1 MKFRNELALIM
12 QNPFFKTMADIILSL
27 SNSRVKEL
35 VKLRESAKRR
45 RELGH
50 FVIEGYPDL
59 KCIYERGRE
68 VVEIFFCWELIKIA
82 GLEKEFSELE
92 NLDFLLT
99 ELSKDAFSKASY
111 RKGSDGFLSIAHT
124 WPLSLENTIQGNSQ
138 ICIVLDE
145 IEKPGNLGA
154 IIRTAEAFGVNSIL
168 LSDSSVDFFNPNV
181 VRSSRGLMAGINI
194 GMGTK
199 EEVYAFLEEKF
210 FMLVGTRGASKNSY
224 WEQEINKKTA
234 FIFGSEKDGLGNF
247 WLDRLTCQIKIPMK
261 GNADSL
267 NLHASAACILA
278 EYNRREFI

>member
-1 MKFRNELALIM
+1 M
-12 QNPFFKTMADIILSL
+12 QNPFFKNMSDIIFSL
-27 SNSRVKEL
+27 SNSKVKEL
-35 VKLRESAKRR
+35 VKLRDSAKRR
-45 RELGH
+45 RELSH

-59 KCIYERGRE
+59 KSIYESGRKVE
-68 VVEIFFCWELIKIA
+68 EIFFCWELIKKA
-82 GLEKEFSELE
+82 GLEKEFEELE

-99 ELSKDAFSKASY
+99 ELSKEAFSKASY
-111 RKGSDGFLSIAHT
+111 RKGSDGFLSIAHS
-124 WPLSLENTIQGNSQ
+124 WPLLLKNTIQENTQ

-168 LSDSSVDFFNPNV
+168 LSDSSVDCFNPNV

-199 EEVYAFLEEKF
+199 EEVHAFLVEKK
-210 FMLVGTRGASKNSY
+210 FMLVGTSGRCNNSY
-224 WEQEINKKTA
+224 WEQEFNKKIA
-234 FIFGSEKDGLGNF
+234 FIFGSEKEGLGNF
-247 WLDRLTCQIKIPMK
+247 WREHLACQVKIPMK

-278 EYNRREFI
+278 EYNRRNLI

>member
-1 MKFRNELALIM
+1 MS
-12 QNPFFKTMADIILSL
+12 DIIFSL
-27 SNSRVKEL
+27 SNSKVKEL

-45 RELGH
+45 RELSH

-59 KCIYERGRE
+59 KSIYESGRKVE
-68 VVEIFFCWELIKIA
+68 EIFFCWELIKKA
-82 GLEKEFSELE
+82 GLEKEFEELE

-99 ELSKDAFSKASY
+99 ELSKEAFSKASY
-111 RKGSDGFLSIAHT
+111 RKGSDGFLSIAHS
-124 WPLSLENTIQGNSQ
+124 WPLLLKNTIQENTQ

-168 LSDSSVDFFNPNV
+168 LSDSSVDCFNPNV

-199 EEVYAFLEEKF
+199 EEVYAFLEEKN
-210 FMLVGTRGASKNSY
+210 FMLVGTSGASQNSY
-224 WEQEINKKTA
+224 WEQEFNKKTA

>member
-59 KCIYERGRE
+59 KCIYKRGRE
-68 VVEIFFCWELIKIA
+68 VVEIFFCWELIKKA

-92 NLDFLLT
+92 DLDFLLT

-124 WPLSLENTIQGNSQ
+124 WPLLFENTIQENSQ

-199 EEVYAFLEEKF
+199 EEVYAFLEEKN
-210 FMLVGTRGASKNSY
+210 FMLVGTSGASQNSY
-224 WEQEINKKTA
+224 WEQEFNKKTA

>member
-1 MKFRNELALIM
+1 M

-59 KCIYERGRE
+59 KCIYKRGRE
-68 VVEIFFCWELIKIA
+68 VVEIFFCWELIKKA

-92 NLDFLLT
+92 DLDFLLT

-124 WPLSLENTIQGNSQ
+124 WPLLFENTIQENSQ

-199 EEVYAFLEEKF
+199 EEVYAFLEEKN
-210 FMLVGTRGASKNSY
+210 FMLVGTSGASQNSY
-224 WEQEINKKTA
+224 WEQEFNKKTA